1 MGSPN
6 DKIIMEIIRKLKTYI
21 KNNLN
26 IILTIKSKIMQKI
39 SITRALS
46 ELKVLQKRFEKEVR
60 NLSVISVRHGQI
72 LMDNSSVR
80 PEDFREAAK
89 SQLQRIEDLQRRIFE
104 IKTKIQQSNA
114 ITVVKIG
121 SQEMTVL
128 EALVKKS
135 VLENQKDLLT
145 KLKAA
150 LVYANNLHE
159 KASSLNDSKVAKQV
173 EDASRNTSVKLDP
186 EIEKEIKKSVE
197 SLYPIEVVDPC
208 KISEKIKELEEE
220 IEDFENNVDFALSES
235 NALTQIEV
243 GD

>member
-1 MGSPN
+1 
-6 DKIIMEIIRKLKTYI
+6 
-21 KNNLN
+21 
-26 IILTIKSKIMQKI
+26 MQI

-60 NLSVISVRHGQI
+60 NLSVISIRHGQI
-72 LMDNSSVR
+72 LMDNSSIR

-89 SQLQRIEDLQRRIFE
+89 SQLQRIEDLQKRIFE

-121 SQEMTVL
+121 SREMTVL

-135 VLENQKDLLT
+135 VLENQKDLLA
-145 KLKAA
+145 KLKSA
-150 LVYANNLHE
+150 LVTSNHLHE
-159 KASSLNDSKVAKQV
+159 KAISTNEARVSKQL
-173 EDASRNTSVKLDP
+173 EDATKNTSVKLDP

-197 SLYPIEVVDPC
+197 SLYPIEVIDPC
-208 KISEKIKELEEE
+208 KISDKIKELEEE

>member
-1 MGSPN
+1 M
-6 DKIIMEIIRKLKTYI
+6 L
-21 KNNLN
+21 
-26 IILTIKSKIMQKI
+26 KI

-60 NLSVISVRHGQI
+60 NLSVISIRHGQI
-72 LMDNSSVR
+72 LMDNSSIR

-89 SQLQRIEDLQRRIFE
+89 SQLQRIEDLQKRIFE

-121 SQEMTVL
+121 SREMTVL

-135 VLENQKDLLT
+135 VLENQKDLLA
-145 KLKAA
+145 KLKSS
-150 LVYANNLHE
+150 LVTSNHLHE
-159 KASSLNDSKVAKQV
+159 KAISTNEARVSKQL
-173 EDASRNTSVKLDP
+173 EDATKNTSVKLDP

-197 SLYPIEVVDPC
+197 SLYPIEVIDPC
-208 KISEKIKELEEE
+208 KISDKIKELEEE